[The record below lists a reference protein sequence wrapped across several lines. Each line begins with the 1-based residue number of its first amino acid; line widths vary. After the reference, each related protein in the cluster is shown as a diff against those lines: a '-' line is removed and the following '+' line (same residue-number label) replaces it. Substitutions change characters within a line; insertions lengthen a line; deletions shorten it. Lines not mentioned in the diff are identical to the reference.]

1 MLVVVVVDVIVVALA
16 VVFLGSCLPP
26 HQERIIRPCEVE
38 NKAELG
44 SAVFGDIPLKRPLNN
59 KLDLHRDDPESGK

>member
-1 MLVVVVVDVIVVALA
+1 MVDVIVVALA

-44 SAVFGDIPLKRPLNN
+44 SAVF
-59 KLDLHRDDPESGK
+59 